1 MVVDEN
7 FRKVVNVRTEWSNI
21 DYTGLFEW
29 VRSTVPSRRQVR
41 SAATLRRCRS
51 RRSQSQS
58 AVALASGS
66 CITSASS
73 ASTKMPR
80 GRSARTRSPSKQF
93 MIYLLVRLSTECFR
107 FRDRGFD
114 GNALI
119 GQPSRRTEKDTC
131 YFEFISCRWPQ
142 ISLTS
147 RRGCDGKH
155 GIRSRSGVCFHV

>member
-1 MVVDEN
+1 MAVAMGHI
-7 FRKVVNVRTEWSNI
+7 KWAK
-21 DYTGLFEW
+21 
-29 VRSTVPSRRQVR
+29 STALLHRPVR
-41 SAATLRRCRS
+41 SAATLQRS
-51 RRSQSQS
+51 RNRKSQSQF

-73 ASTKMPR
+73 ASTQMPR

-93 MIYLLVRLSTECFR
+93 MIYLLVRWLTEWFR
-107 FRDRGFD
+107 FVDGRFDR
-114 GNALI
+114 NVLM
-119 GQPSRRTEKDTC
+119 GQPSRRTEKDTF

-155 GIRSRSGVCFHV
+155 GIRSRSGVCFHA